1 MKKIRTILVDNERDC
16 LEKIEQLLLTDD
28 QIEISSICSREKDAI
43 QDIDRHSADLVL
55 MDIDIPDMDGFRVV
69 QESPGNGQVPA
80 FIFIT
85 SQPDHA
91 AEAFELGAVDYLVK
105 PFDKHRLLR
114 AVKKAKKFINGS
126 ESEGHGSSLN
136 REKKVYLKKIL
147 VKDSERMIFI
157 PTPEVDWFESSGN
170 YIKVVM
176 GEKSYLIRTTL
187 KKLEEKLDPRDFIRI
202 HNSTILNVNRIKEI
216 ERWFTG
222 DYNIKLQNG
231 RQLRM
236 SRTFRN
242 SLDLFKVD

>member
-69 QESPGNGQVPA
+69 QKSPGNGQVPA

>member
-1 MKKIRTILVDNERDC
+1 MNKIRTILVDDEREC
-16 LEKIEQLLLTDD
+16 LEKIEQLLLTDE
-28 QIEISSICSREKDAI
+28 QIEISSTCSREKDAI
-43 QDIDRHSADLVL
+43 QDINCYLPDLVL
-55 MDIDIPDMDGFRVV
+55 MDIDIPDLDGFEMM
-69 QESPGNGQVPA
+69 QEIPGNGHTPA

-91 AEAFELGAVDYLVK
+91 AEAFNLGAVDYLVK
-105 PFDKHRLLR
+105 PFDEDRLLR
-114 AVKKAKKFINGS
+114 AINKAKKFINGHNTN
-126 ESEGHGSSLN
+126 GDRLN
-136 REKKVYLKKIL
+136 KDKKVYLKKIL
-147 VKDSERMIFI
+147 VKDSERLIFI
-157 PTPEVDWFESSGN
+157 PTREVDWFESSGN

-176 GEKSYLIRTTL
+176 GEKNHLIRTTL
-187 KKLEEKLDPRDFIRI
+187 KKLEAKLDPRDFIRI

-236 SRTFRN
+236 SRTYRN